1 MRMSALSRTT
11 GVPVATV
18 KYYLREGLLPPG
30 EPTGVNQAEYGDV
43 HVRRLRLIR
52 ALVEVGNVRLQDVSA
67 ILTAVDDD
75 DLAVH
80 DLLGAVQYAL
90 AGAPEREA
98 PAWREVRREVD
109 DYLDRLGWRIRPDA
123 PTRNRLADA
132 ISDSGPG
139 RPGADRHAARRPRA
153 ARAQA
158 RSRRDRL
165 AAGRGCAASRTRR
178 SRRRR
183 RLALRGGIGRAAPA
197 RAGGRIVCPLSRERV
212 VRGRVGRRWS
222 YWLACPQLKRSRS
235 RPSTDRCRRCNG
247 FRRQAGAR
255 ESFCCRRSSGSAATS
270 TTARPH

>member
-90 AGAPEREA
+90 AGAPERDA

-132 ISDSGPG
+132 ILGLRSLVGQVPIDTLLAGHAQHARKLARDEIAWLPD
-139 RPGADRHAARRPRA
+139 ADAPRA
-153 ARAQA
+153 E
-158 RSRRDRL
+158 L
-165 AAGRGCAASRTRR
+165 AEAVVVGVSLYGEASA
-178 SRRRR
+178 
-183 RLALRGGIGRAAPA
+183 ALRLLAQEDA
-197 RAGGRIVCPLSRERV
+197 SS
-212 VRGRVGRRWS
+212 VRYPV
-222 YWLACPQLKRSRS
+222 
-235 RPSTDRCRRCNG
+235 
-247 FRRQAGAR
+247 
-255 ESFCCRRSSGSAATS
+255 SGSSAAAQV
-270 TTARPH
+270 ARHTGSHASS